1 MFDDN
6 AKDPS
11 AFAFA
16 CKSVAL
22 RVSTKWIFSLTFQ
35 EGVLLLPTGSWL
47 VVSSKTKQ
55 MLIGLHSNPSIDFAV
70 VPSAS
75 CSFFSFSFF
84 TEFGLLLLRTA
95 RLSGPCERTSRILF
109 PMLTML
115 LYNLS
120 ICHVESASRP
130 CNANAPQSRG

>member
-47 VVSSKTKQ
+47 RGVNKWGAIAPPHILAEKKAPPGT
-55 MLIGLHSNPSIDFAV
+55 GGNP
-70 VPSAS
+70 
-75 CSFFSFSFF
+75 
-84 TEFGLLLLRTA
+84 
-95 RLSGPCERTSRILF
+95 
-109 PMLTML
+109 
-115 LYNLS
+115 
-120 ICHVESASRP
+120 H
-130 CNANAPQSRG
+130 

>member
-6 AKDPS
+6 AKDSS

-70 VPSAS
+70 VPCHQLAIV
-75 CSFFSFSFF
+75 FF
-84 TEFGLLLLRTA
+84 TEFGLLLLRTT
-95 RLSGPCERTSRILF
+95 RLSGPCE
-109 PMLTML
+109 
-115 LYNLS
+115 
-120 ICHVESASRP
+120 
-130 CNANAPQSRG
+130 

>member
-35 EGVLLLPTGSWL
+35 EGV
-47 VVSSKTKQ
+47 VVV
-55 MLIGLHSNPSIDFAV
+55 AY
-70 VPSAS
+70 
-75 CSFFSFSFF
+75 
-84 TEFGLLLLRTA
+84 
-95 RLSGPCERTSRILF
+95 RILACSQ
-109 PMLTML
+109 LQNKT
-115 LYNLS
+115 
-120 ICHVESASRP
+120 
-130 CNANAPQSRG
+130 NADWAAQQPIH